1 MDSTIKKKSQ
11 LSFCFNVALDIF
23 EGSSAAF
30 CWGGSSKFLNAVTED
45 ICSVAT
51 DDACSVA
58 SEVISEHFGCRKV
71 SFAPEIVSDVK
82 VHPRVKLEEKENL
95 FYTDREIHS
104 FRQEAKAERRERLI
118 KLRSAPAL
126 LCDC

>member
-11 LSFCFNVALDIF
+11 LSFCFNAALDIF

-30 CWGGSSKFLNAVTED
+30 CWGGSSKFFNAVAED
-45 ICSVAT
+45 ICSAAA

-58 SEVISEHFGCRKV
+58 SEVIGEQFECRRV
-71 SFAPEIVSDVK
+71 SFAPELVSDVK
-82 VHPRVKLEEKENL
+82 VHPRVKLEEKEHL
-95 FYTDREIHS
+95 FYTDREIYS
-104 FRQEAKAERRERLI
+104 FRQEAKAEKRERLM

-126 LCDC
+126 LCEC